1 MNRIESRYNVHIHAH
16 SLLLFLHESNE
27 QVIAGDL
34 STTTF
39 KVNGITLCTYVPV
52 YKCTHGI
59 SKEWSHSMRVA
70 FAYLSST
77 VSCNHFHA

>member
-1 MNRIESRYNVHIHAH
+1 MNRIESRYNVRIHVH

-39 KVNGITLCTYVPV
+39 KVNSITLCMYQYTSVHMV
-52 YKCTHGI
+52 LLVRNGHTQ
-59 SKEWSHSMRVA
+59 
-70 FAYLSST
+70 
-77 VSCNHFHA
+77 